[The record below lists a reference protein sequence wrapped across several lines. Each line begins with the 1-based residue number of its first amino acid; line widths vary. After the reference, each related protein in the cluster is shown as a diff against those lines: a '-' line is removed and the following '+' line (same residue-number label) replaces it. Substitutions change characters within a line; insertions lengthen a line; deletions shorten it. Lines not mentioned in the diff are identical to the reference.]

1 MEMLENFK
9 AESTK
14 KKIKRRIGKEEWIQ
28 RLLIIG
34 MLLSFF
40 IMLVLPLLQLFTQ
53 AFYDKDG
60 AFVGVANFSKYLLV
74 RHVGGELLAR
84 LDAPAQGAGHR
95 VEGGGHLGHF
105 VGAPRIFGQLRACV
119 DVVAH
124 ALRGGG

>member
-1 MEMLENFK
+1 MEEGHCLRMEMLENFK

-34 MLLSFF
+34 MLLAFF

-60 AFVGVANFSKYLLV
+60 AFVGVANFSKYSQ
-74 RHVGGELLAR
+74 RQR
-84 LDAPAQGAGHR
+84 
-95 VEGGGHLGHF
+95 
-105 VGAPRIFGQLRACV
+105 
-119 DVVAH
+119 
-124 ALRGGG
+124 